1 MRPIKENLTS
11 NQWAVYEMLAIY
23 GPMKNSEIQR
33 HLPMLSIESIAQAC
47 KSMYRFGFIK
57 HYDSRLLR
65 MKNGRRVMSHVWC
78 VNVEEE
84 TEVTAEGV
92 ERL

>member
-1 MRPIKENLTS
+1 MKPIKENLTS

-23 GPMKNSEIQR
+23 GPMKHTEIQR

-47 KSMYRFGFIK
+47 KSMYRFGYIQK
-57 HYDSRLLR
+57 YDSKLLR
-65 MKNGRRVMSHVWC
+65 MNNGRKVMSHVWC

-84 TEVTAEGV
+84 TEAPTEGV